1 MPIVF
6 DIGGVREHLI
16 AAAAVL
22 VGLFGW
28 FLSFIGICVIGT
40 AIADSPNDV
49 KRNRINWVYTF
60 LHLVVL
66 SGIIVTLVTR
76 SVHRSRICVAGFLS
90 FSLMTLFLGMDLAVL
105 EAQFTAIL
113 TAGANVRA
121 SGIFFLTLSFCGK
134 IGEQLSLYEEG
145 WRYYTRRKW
154 WRVGFL
160 FSKSDAPKKPLLD
173 IPLFTIAW
181 SVFPDLIVLL
191 CYYGI
196 DLSESAEQIDM
207 SGHPGSRTPPG
218 NSNSPP
224 RSNSGFGL
232 PKFSNGE
239 RSPGFTLPTMNFSS
253 PKRPSQTEI
262 HPQSNTNQSL
272 LAGAVPTGM
281 APVMNNNKGGLNTLD
296 TRQTPTMPN
305 TAATAAQLSAS
316 MRSPGSTSNIIP
328 LDVGTNQ
335 GRKVKALYT
344 YEANTD
350 DPTEV
355 AFTKGEI
362 MTIIEIKGKW
372 WKVSKTLAN
381 GTTFEGIAPSNYL
394 ELM

>member
-121 SGIFFLTLSFCGK
+121 SGIFFLTLSF
-134 IGEQLSLYEEG
+134 
-145 WRYYTRRKW
+145 
-154 WRVGFL
+154 
-160 FSKSDAPKKPLLD
+160 
-173 IPLFTIAW
+173 
-181 SVFPDLIVLL
+181 IVLL

-296 TRQTPTMPN
+296 TRQAPTMPDP
-305 TAATAAQLSAS
+305 AATAAQLSAS
-316 MRSPGSTSNIIP
+316 MRSPGSTSNVIP

-335 GRKVKALYT
+335 GRKVRALYT